1 VLPGPLGE
9 VELLILL
16 FDNSGI
22 SRHHEARRTG
32 LTRRLDMN
40 SSPYSAR
47 KFIRFVPFIVCLIF
61 LATTRD
67 VSFDQTKKSLASAK
81 TVEDAFEK
89 VSDVRLELL
98 PECAI
103 SLITDLAVDA
113 EGRYFVADGWQRR
126 GVYIFSR
133 EGKFI
138 RELGRRGQGP
148 GEYQTP
154 VSIAVGAQGDIW
166 VADFVGNRISVYDKE
181 WKFRHAILGQPR
193 ILYFLHLNS
202 KDEIYMYRSQTNP
215 LKPDTSNTIFRYD
228 RDGRKVSS
236 FAPFPEEALK
246 IKFSAVNDGMD
257 IDKDDFIYEINPLF
271 YRIRKFAPDG
281 TQVASF
287 ARTTKLFRIV
297 TKEGATPLIVNGPFC
312 LEKGFIV
319 AQVNKHLEI
328 YDTGGHFVVG
338 EIPFSPRIIESRGNC
353 LYAEASDDDT
363 NQEGN
368 PRILAYRLIR

>member
-1 VLPGPLGE
+1 M
-9 VELLILL
+9 
-16 FDNSGI
+16 
-22 SRHHEARRTG
+22 
-32 LTRRLDMN
+32 RRLGVYN
-40 SSPYSAR
+40 SPDSAR
-47 KFIRFVPFIVCLIF
+47 KFVRFVPFVVCLAF

-67 VSFDQTKKSLASAK
+67 VSFDQTKKLLVSAK
-81 TVEDAFEK
+81 KIEDAFEK
-89 VSDVRLELL
+89 VSDVQLEFL

-103 SLITDLAVDA
+103 SLITDMAIDA

-138 RELGRRGQGP
+138 RELSRRGQGP

-166 VADFVGNRISVYDKE
+166 VADFMGNRISVYDKE
-181 WKFRHAILGQPR
+181 WKFKHAILGQPR

-215 LKPDTSNTIFRYD
+215 LKPDTSDTIFRYD
-228 RDGRKVSS
+228 RDGRKISS

-257 IDKDDFIYEINPLF
+257 IDKDGFIYEMNPLF

-281 TQVASF
+281 SSIASF
-287 ARTTKLFRIV
+287 ARTTKLFKMV
-297 TKEGATPLIVNGPFC
+297 KKEGMAPLIVNGPFC
-312 LEKGFIV
+312 LEKDFIV

-338 EIPFSPRIIESRGNC
+338 EIPFSPWIIGSRGNC
-353 LYAEASDDDT
+353 LYAEASDD
-363 NQEGN
+363 EAN